1 MFSDRDHRRRR
12 IRTWI
17 RWCAISLALVVTTA
31 VANGDLDETVGLQTD
46 GSYGARSPEALSSW
60 DGSGAYARKPTRG
73 SLRRV
78 TAQFPGAAGEAL
90 RVSYDVDTTAARES
104 MQAFGIVPN
113 EIHALENRCRT
124 TKGCSQ
130 AQLDQAILGYYQSHD
145 LRLTMRP
152 GQRPKLFVDIPQ
164 VVRRNQDA
172 VRPVVAALRELGAQ
186 RGGDDAWVVEAAV
199 ALVQT
204 GLEYRQPDDVEN
216 GRQTLG
222 FYTPARALE
231 QGFGDCDTKS
241 ALLAAILADL
251 GQSGIVGVRVP
262 GHYLLGVR
270 REPKPGDAFVT
281 WEGRRYVL
289 IEAAGPAHRPP
300 GQVSDRTRAAIAA
313 REPMRIDPI

>member
-1 MFSDRDHRRRR
+1 MFSDRDHRHRR
-12 IRTWI
+12 IRRWI
-17 RWCAISLALVVTTA
+17 RWCAISLAFVATTA
-31 VANGDLDETVGLQTD
+31 VGNGDVGAVGLQTD
-46 GSYGARSPEALSSW
+46 GSYGTRSSDALSSW
-60 DGSGAYARKPTRG
+60 DGGGAYARSTSRAG
-73 SLRRV
+73 LRRV
-78 TAQFPGAAGEAL
+78 TAQFPGTAGEAL
-90 RVSYDVDTTAARES
+90 RVSYDVDPNAALES
-104 MQAFGIVPN
+104 MQAFGIVEN
-113 EIHALENRCRT
+113 EIRALEKACRA

-130 AQLDQAILGYYQSHD
+130 GQLDQTVLRYYQSHD
-145 LRLTMRP
+145 LRLTTRP

-164 VVRRNQDA
+164 VVRRNRDA

-186 RGGDDAWVVEAAV
+186 RGGDEAWMLEAAV

-204 GLEYRQPDDVEN
+204 GLEYRQPSDVEN
-216 GRQTLG
+216 GRETLG

-262 GHYLLGVR
+262 GHYLLGVA

>member
-1 MFSDRDHRRRR
+1 MFSDRDHRRSR
-12 IRTWI
+12 IRKWI
-17 RWCAISLALVVTTA
+17 RWCAISLAFVATTA
-31 VANGDLDETVGLQTD
+31 VANGDLDSVGLPTD
-46 GSYGARSPEALSSW
+46 GSYGTRSSDALSSW
-60 DGSGAYARKPTRG
+60 DGGGAYARSKSRSG
-73 SLRRV
+73 LRRV
-78 TAQFPGAAGEAL
+78 TAQFPGTAGEAL
-90 RVSYDVDTTAARES
+90 RVSYDVDANAARES
-104 MQAFGIVPN
+104 MQAFGIVQN
-113 EIHALENRCRT
+113 EIRSLENACRA

-130 AQLDQAILGYYQSHD
+130 GELDQAVLRYYQSHD

-164 VVRRNQDA
+164 VVRRNRDA

-186 RGGDDAWVVEAAV
+186 RGGDEAWMLEAAV

-204 GLEYRQPDDVEN
+204 GLEYRQPSDVEN

-241 ALLAAILADL
+241 ALLAAILSDL

-262 GHYLLGVR
+262 GHYLLGVE